1 VLLFGLAL
9 ALVGG
14 RCAVFGQGCIA
25 GSLVLVRFSTQC
37 LERAWT
43 CIGAHFCQVD
53 CRGFGPVC
61 SLASRLWAV
70 LGFGS
75 ALALVG
81 GRFAVLGQGRCA
93 GSRVLLGLLT
103 PCLKCAWICISA
115 YYGQVDCRGFGLDCS
130 LASRLWAVLGFG
142 SALALAGGRFAVFGQ
157 GRCAG
162 SRVLARL
169 STQWLERA
177 WICISAHS

>member
-1 VLLFGLAL
+1 
-9 ALVGG
+9 
-14 RCAVFGQGCIA
+14 
-25 GSLVLVRFSTQC
+25 
-37 LERAWT
+37 
-43 CIGAHFCQVD
+43 
-53 CRGFGPVC
+53 
-61 SLASRLWAV
+61 V
-70 LGFGS
+70 LGFGL

-103 PCLKCAWICISA
+103 PCLECAWICISA
-115 YYGQVDCRGFGLDCS
+115 YSCQVDCLGFGLDCS

-142 SALALAGGRFAVFGQ
+142 SALALVGGRFAVFGQ
-157 GRCAG
+157 VRFAG